1 MEPDGSIVNW
11 QSSISNVVTSRP
23 LHQLD
28 SPPSGVPAWL
38 PLAWLGCA
46 MIWLAAGSVGLV
58 LVSPELAA
66 GNFFSPRVFAV
77 THAFTLG
84 VLFSAIV
91 GALHQFIPVVLGV
104 PIRHPR
110 VAIWAFWL
118 SQAGTGLLVY
128 GLWNW
133 RPSWQAVAWLVLFAS
148 VGAASWTVLPA
159 RRRATQN
166 RVVGGFVSLGH
177 SALGVAMLIA
187 LARIGQGLGWWQV
200 PRNGLLVAHLHLG
213 LVGFGSMTAVGMAS
227 KMLPAFLKSAADP
240 EPSRLHR
247 IGWLAAAGLL
257 LLATGSLANLSP
269 AIVSGGAI
277 TLIAVGLHLMV
288 LVGYWRR
295 RSIAKLDPALGFI
308 GWGILWYAVAA
319 ALGGVILLRR
329 PSGGGVWIAY
339 ALAGILGWLI
349 HLIVGVLHR
358 IGPRLLANLR
368 AGRGRPLTPSLA
380 RAELPWPRLAWASL
394 AAISTGTAVLAVGVI
409 PGASVAARVGAGL
422 ILTGTIGLLIQAIA
436 LGKTAIDD

>member
-1 MEPDGSIVNW
+1 M
-11 QSSISNVVTSRP
+11 SRP

-28 SPPSGVPAWL
+28 APPAGVPGWV

-46 MIWLAAGSVGLV
+46 MLWLTAGSVGLV
-58 LVSPELAA
+58 LISPELAA
-66 GNFFSPRVFAV
+66 GNLYSPRVFAV

-118 SQAGTGLLVY
+118 SQTGTALLVY

-133 RPSWQAVAWLVLFAS
+133 RPSWQAVAWLVLLAS

-166 RVVGGFVSLGH
+166 RIVGGFVSLGH

-200 PRNGLLVAHLHLG
+200 PRNGLLAAHLHLG
-213 LVGFGSMTAVGMAS
+213 MVGFGSMTAVGMAS
-227 KMLPAFLKSAADP
+227 KMLPAFLKSTADP
-240 EPSRLHR
+240 YPSRLYR
-247 IGWLAAAGLL
+247 IGWIAATGLL
-257 LLATGSLANLSP
+257 LLATGSLASHSP
-269 AIVSGGAI
+269 LIVSGGAF
-277 TLIAVGLHLMV
+277 TLLAVGLHLMV

-295 RSIAKLDPALGFI
+295 RSLTMLDPALGFI
-308 GWGILWYAVAA
+308 GWAILWYAMAA
-319 ALGGVILLRR
+319 ALGGFLLLRR
-329 PSGGGVWIAY
+329 PLSGGIWIAY

-368 AGRGRPLTPSLA
+368 SERGRPLTPSLA
-380 RAELPWPRLAWASL
+380 RGELPWPRLSWASL
-394 AAISTGTAVLAVGVI
+394 AAISTGTAALAVGVI
-409 PGASVAARVGAGL
+409 PGASVVARVGAVL
-422 ILTGTIGLLIQAIA
+422 VLTGSIGLLIQAIA
-436 LGKTAIDD
+436 LGNTAVAD